1 MHNEALSD
9 SGQLTRSLL
18 GVGCDEEVDAAML
31 PLGRLL
37 RRTLSRGRQDLR
49 SFKRRLARHGPDA
62 EGLIPAF
69 DRTLPTRTAR
79 YGPQPDTR
87 EETGGEH

>member
-1 MHNEALSD
+1 
-9 SGQLTRSLL
+9 
-18 GVGCDEEVDAAML
+18 ML

-49 SFKRRLARHGPDA
+49 SFKRGLARNGPDA

-79 YGPQPDTR
+79 YGPLPEAR
-87 EETGGEH
+87 EGTGGER